1 MAQHTDIA
9 LPELTYNRT
18 DYTAL
23 RAYVLKIPIQRIAD
37 LYYTEDSPQVEQG
50 LERWLIDMRNALI
63 ERAIEHNP
71 AFAEI
76 LKGARQGGAITDKAL
91 DILIKAADMPRP
103 APNAP
108 SRSRSGSGQRR
119 LAR

>member
-9 LPELTYNRT
+9 LPELSYTST

-37 LYYTEDSPQVEQG
+37 LYYTEDRPQVEQG

-76 LKGARQGGAITDKAL
+76 LKAARQGGAITDKAL

-103 APNAP
+103 APNDRN
-108 SRSRSGSGQRR
+108 RSRNGFGQRP
-119 LAR
+119 LAP